1 MRLVA
6 ITMLALLLAACAS
19 SSPATCY
26 KTQRATAGRDGRA
39 LVAYACPSD
48 QQAGAETNAADPA
61 RATAG

>member
-26 KTQRATAGRDGRA
+26 KTQRAAAGRDGRA

-48 QQAGAETNAADPA
+48 QQAEAKTDATDPS